1 MRIDV
6 IQGPNLNLLGGR
18 EQALYGRV
26 GLDDIHAALEA
37 LAVELSSDEDPI
49 ELSFF
54 QSNWEGALIDRLQE
68 QTPIVDAFILNPA
81 GYTHTSVALRDAL
94 LASGRLA
101 IEVHLSNIHARE
113 QFRHRSLISDVVHGS
128 IVGLGALG
136 YLLALR
142 ALVDHRRGN
151 PLASAGPIAKGIAA
165 T

>member
-6 IQGPNLNLLGGR
+6 VQGPNLNLLGGR
-18 EQALYGRV
+18 EPAHYGRV
-26 GLDDIHAALEA
+26 GLDDVHQAMAALA
-37 LAVELSSDEDPI
+37 AELSTDEDPI

-54 QSNWEGALIDRLQE
+54 QSNWEGALIDRLQ
-68 QTPIVDAFILNPA
+68 QGAATVDAFILNPA

-94 LASGRLA
+94 LASGRPA

-113 QFRHRSLISDVVHGS
+113 QFRHRSLISDVVQGS
-128 IVGLGALG
+128 IVGLGAVG

-142 ALVDHRRGN
+142 ALVEARRGN
-151 PLASAGPIAKGIAA
+151 PLASAGPVARGPSA

>member
-6 IQGPNLNLLGGR
+6 VQGPNLNLLGGR
-18 EQALYGRV
+18 EPTHYGRV
-26 GLDDIHAALEA
+26 GLGDIHDALRA
-37 LAVELSSDEDPI
+37 LAAELSTADDPI

-54 QSNWEGALIDRLQE
+54 QSNWEGALIDRLQ
-68 QTPIVDAFILNPA
+68 QSAQSVDAFILNPA

-94 LASGRLA
+94 LATGRPA

-128 IVGLGALG
+128 IVGLGGVG

-142 ALVDHRRGN
+142 ALVEAKRGN
-151 PLASAGPIAKGIAA
+151 PLASAGPVAEGSAA